1 MERHFHEELRRLEQK
16 LETMSALVESRVCDA
31 VQALVEHRPDLAAQ
45 VATGDDEVNRLEL
58 EIDDLTLKLLALQNP
73 LASDLRQV
81 RSAIRVNTDL
91 ERVGDQA
98 VNIANIAIRTMSL
111 PPLKPLLDLDRLA
124 DHAVLMLRDSM
135 GAFAARDVTL
145 ARSVLGRDGDAYDM
159 RDTIFRVILTHIM
172 ADSGTVERALGLI
185 FVSRALE
192 RVADHATN
200 IAEDVVFLVEGRVV
214 RHGSPQAP

>member
-16 LETMSALVESRVCDA
+16 LEAMRDLVESRVRDA
-31 VQALVEHRPDLAAQ
+31 VRALVEHRADLAAH
-45 VATGDDEVNRLEL
+45 VATGDDAVNTLEL

-124 DHAVLMLRDSM
+124 DHALLMLHDSM
-135 GAFAARDVTL
+135 AAFSARDVTL